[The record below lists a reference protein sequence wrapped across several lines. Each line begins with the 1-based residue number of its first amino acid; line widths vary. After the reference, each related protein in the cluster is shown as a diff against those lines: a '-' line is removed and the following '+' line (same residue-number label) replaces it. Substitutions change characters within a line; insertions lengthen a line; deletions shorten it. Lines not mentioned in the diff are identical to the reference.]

1 MLNLKSGA
9 EVRAVA
15 VRKEFHGDESK
26 KAVTLRLI
34 FKSVALDV
42 VEMGFVSQL
51 KLFFDKNDS
60 PLLSDIEPL
69 QVSRDVENVR
79 ALIGDNPKTS
89 VLLPRMRVDSVR
101 LTLLPGAKVDV
112 DLKLKGEIDK
122 GLDHLHD
129 FLMETT
135 TVELREQAP
144 ELASVAA

>member
-1 MLNLKSGA
+1 MLNLKSVA
-9 EVRAVA
+9 ELRAVVA
-15 VRKEFHGDESK
+15 RVEFHGDERK
-26 KAVTLRLI
+26 KAVTLRMI

-42 VEMGFVSQL
+42 VELGFVSQL
-51 KLFFDKNDS
+51 KLFFDKNDT
-60 PLLSDIEPL
+60 PVLADIEPL

-79 ALIGDNPKTS
+79 ALIGGDPKTS

-112 DLKLKGEIDK
+112 DLKLKGEINS
-122 GLDHLHD
+122 GLDNLHD
-129 FLMETT
+129 FLMETV